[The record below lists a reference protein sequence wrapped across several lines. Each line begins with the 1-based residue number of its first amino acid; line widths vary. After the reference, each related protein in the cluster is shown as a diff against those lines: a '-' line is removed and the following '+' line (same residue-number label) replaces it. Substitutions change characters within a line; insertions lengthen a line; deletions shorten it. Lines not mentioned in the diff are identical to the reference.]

1 MVELGN
7 INRLRVVKSVDFGFY
22 LEGEQFGEIL
32 LPKRYAPDDLSINEW
47 LEVFLYLDSED
58 RIIATSETPLATVGQ
73 CSYLKVVEVNEVG
86 AFLDWG
92 LPKDLLVPYSNQ
104 INPME
109 VGRSYTVYLYLDDKT
124 QRIVASPKLNKFLD
138 KAPANYYPNQAV
150 QLLIWERTDLGTMAI
165 INHRHTGLIFSDDQ
179 FKPIKAGE
187 SMTGY
192 IKNIRADGK
201 IDLSLQLQGQ
211 EARDHL
217 STQILDYL
225 KANGGLSTITDK
237 SPPELIYKQ
246 FSASKGNYK
255 KALGKLYKER
265 LITIE
270 KDKITLVSQ

>member
-22 LEGEQFGEIL
+22 LDGEQFGEIL
-32 LPKRYAPDDLSINEW
+32 LPKRYAPEDLQINEW

-58 RIIATSETPLATVGQ
+58 RIIATSEIPLATVGQ
-73 CSYLKVVEVNEVG
+73 CGYLKVIEVNEVG

-92 LPKDLLVPYSNQ
+92 LPKDLLVPFSNQ

-138 KAPANYYPNQAV
+138 KAPINYYPNQAV

-165 INHRHTGLIFSDDQ
+165 INHRHTGLIFTDDQ
-179 FKPIKAGE
+179 FKPIKAGDC
-187 SMTGY
+187 MTGY
-192 IKNIRADGK
+192 IKNIRPDGK

-217 STQILDYL
+217 ATQILAYL
-225 KANGGLSTITDK
+225 EANGGLSSITDK
-237 SPPELIYKQ
+237 SPPEVIYKQ

-270 KDKITLVSQ
+270 KDKITLVKQ